1 MAGLIISLVDSG
13 EGQFG
18 DLRYQIADVTF
29 DSSYPTGGEALP
41 VGTGATPSV
50 GGIQNVLG
58 MQVIG
63 VLDATSAAVVLQ
75 YKPSTGKILVMRVGT
90 LTPAGTI
97 SAPTFTGSAASLTA
111 TSSKPTFLV
120 TKGAITASTELGLS
134 ADSATATVNNNAI
147 AATLTLTPNGPVGT
161 PTITCGAYTPAGT
174 NSAPTFTGTATA
186 QAGLAEVSNAVNLSA
201 VTQRC
206 MFVGI

>member
-1 MAGLIISLVDSG
+1 MAGLTIVPVDSG
-13 EGQFG
+13 EGSYGQ
-18 DLRYQIADVTF
+18 LRYQIADVTF

-41 VGTGATPSV
+41 SNGVGSV
-50 GGIQNVLG
+50 GLVLG
-58 MQVIG
+58 MHHIG
-63 VLDATSAAVVLQ
+63 AADATSAAIVPVF
-75 YKPSTGKILVMRVGT
+75 KPSTNKILAMRVGT

-134 ADSATATVNNNAI
+134 ADAATATVNNNAI

-186 QAGLAEVSNAVNLSA
+186 QAGLAEVTAATNLA
-201 VTQRC
+201 TVTIRC
-206 MFVGI
+206 MFIGV